1 MIKTITANQ
10 KEISEL
16 QEALDDKEWSN
27 KRTRFEEVFEHALRT
42 KAQATVTKDLF

>member
-16 QEALDDKEWSN
+16 QEALDDKE
-27 KRTRFEEVFEHALRT
+27 RLRAFST
-42 KAQATVTKDLF
+42 LSPTVE